1 MKITKILTVAI
12 AAVFLA
18 AAPEMQAADN
28 VRKIWR
34 GKIRLKTEN
43 QMLRSKID
51 SLLAE
56 IDRYKAELHYTDS
69 ISSEMLEI
77 YIENENKSAAG
88 FSPEDYTP
96 ELSDSLLNIWYTHKM
111 VAEDDVEYDMDSVR
125 FQSDVPD
132 SVYIEPPIL

>member
-69 ISSEMLEI
+69 I
-77 YIENENKSAAG
+77 
-88 FSPEDYTP
+88 
-96 ELSDSLLNIWYTHKM
+96 
-111 VAEDDVEYDMDSVR
+111 
-125 FQSDVPD
+125 
-132 SVYIEPPIL
+132 